1 MNLAFP
7 ALCSEVLYAL
17 GPAVLAAVVTAV
29 VLLANWLLSFPSN
42 RNRSS

>member
-1 MNLAFP
+1 MNAACP

-17 GPAVLAAVVTAV
+17 GPSVLAAVVTAV
-29 VLLANWLLSFPSN
+29 VLLANSLLSFPSD

>member
-1 MNLAFP
+1 MNVAWP
-7 ALCSEVLYAL
+7 ASCTEVLYAL

-29 VLLANWLLSFPSN
+29 VLLANWLLSFPWD

>member
-7 ALCSEVLYAL
+7 ALCIEVLFTF

-29 VLLANWLLSFPSN
+29 VLLTYWLLSFPSD